1 MDLTIMESDINVV
14 LEISLLPH
22 KPVVQYNREEL
33 VTPAEHQLTLP
44 ADSHHFFYIFVQSV
58 NTIYTKN
65 RPGLGSIPDKP
76 DLS

>member
-14 LEISLLPH
+14 SEISLLPH

-44 ADSHHFFYIFVQSV
+44 ADSHHFIFLFNQ
-58 NTIYTKN
+58 
-65 RPGLGSIPDKP
+65 
-76 DLS
+76 